1 MEVMKNR
8 NLSSFQNQPP
18 NDSQFQCEEKLA
30 VTVYQARGLF
40 MAAESLNKWTHSASP
55 EQLIEN
61 LPTAHTQLQKSPF
74 QRHKSPV

>member
-18 NDSQFQCEEKLA
+18 NDSQFQYEEKLA

-40 MAAESLNKWTHSASP
+40 RAAVSLNKWTHSASP
-55 EQLIEN
+55 EHLIEN
-61 LPTAHTQLQKSPF
+61 LPTAHTQPAKKSI
-74 QRHKSPV
+74 SAA